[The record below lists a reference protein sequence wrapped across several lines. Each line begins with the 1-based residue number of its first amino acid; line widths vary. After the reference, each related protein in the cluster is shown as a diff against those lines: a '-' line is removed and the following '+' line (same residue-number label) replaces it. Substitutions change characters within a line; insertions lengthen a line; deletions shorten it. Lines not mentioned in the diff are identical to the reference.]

1 MVSLPPMTIT
11 QLSSNPAEYGTRIG
25 MGYTVASLGA
35 LFGSP
40 LAGLTLTDPR
50 AEDNAFPTLAAARA
64 AYRGVWLVAG
74 TNMAVSCALMILV
87 RYWVGGRRWKIKV

>member
-11 QLSSNPAEYGTRIG
+11 QLAKDPAEYGTRIG

-50 AEDNAFPTLAAARA
+50 TEQGNFSSIEGARG
-64 AYRGVWLVAG
+64 AYRGVWVVAG
-74 TNMAVSCALMILV
+74 TNMAVSCALMIVV
-87 RYWVGGRRWKIKV
+87 RYMVVGNCWKKIV

>member
-11 QLSSNPAEYGTRIG
+11 QLAKDPSEYGTRIG
-25 MGYTVASLGA
+25 MGYTVASIGA

-50 AEDNAFPTLAAARA
+50 ADAGDFPTVAAAQG

-74 TNMAVSCALMILV
+74 TNMAVSCGLMILV
-87 RYWVGGRRWKIKV
+87 RFMVAGKSCRAKV